1 MVGIGQRLLES
12 EHFKET
18 FLSSKQLSKR
28 LTQSVDRM
36 QFAIQYQLRT
46 LNREEM

>member
-1 MVGIGQRLLES
+1 MVGIGQRLES

-18 FLSSKQLSKR
+18 FLSSKQLSNH

-36 QFAIQYQLRT
+36 QFAIQHQLRA
-46 LNREEM
+46 LNREEI